1 MSRDTDRIANI
12 NRIELPGEIGRIE
25 EQQDDN
31 ILFEKESE
39 RIGNDLWKQLK
50 RVSISIACI
59 DQAPATAE

>member
-31 ILFEKESE
+31 ILFEKERE
-39 RIGNDLWKQLK
+39 RIGNDLWRQLK

-59 DQAPATAE
+59 DQAPVE